1 MGTPGRL
8 TIKSER
14 DENRRI
20 MVAVTDTEVRL
31 RPDQTEASF

>member
-1 MGTPGRL
+1 MGTPGGL

-20 MVAVTDTEVRL
+20 MVAVADSGVRL